1 VTNINYFLF
10 PFTIF
15 VFFVAEILNALY
27 IRFLGEFDDLD
38 AGKNHFFGSNAEL
51 FWVVLGGIQ
60 IVYFLLLVIRYF
72 FVYLFVLFSNEKIHD
87 DMVFGLLRSPCSF
100 FDTTPSGQ
108 LSNKFSNDLGII
120 DNTMAFTMVDA
131 IEGPTVALT
140 LLIGVFAIDL
150 LFIVPGV
157 LSVIFLLVFFTYC
170 KDAIVLAK
178 QLYLRLK
185 SPVFGMVNEMISGL
199 IQIRLFDRRGTL
211 LN

>member
-1 VTNINYFLF
+1 M
-10 PFTIF
+10 
-15 VFFVAEILNALY
+15 
-27 IRFLGEFDDLD
+27 
-38 AGKNHFFGSNAEL
+38 
-51 FWVVLGGIQ
+51 LGGIQ
-60 IVYFLLLVIRYF
+60 IVYFILLVIRYF

-199 IQIRLFDRRGTL
+199 I
-211 LN
+211 

>member
-1 VTNINYFLF
+1 
-10 PFTIF
+10 
-15 VFFVAEILNALY
+15 
-27 IRFLGEFDDLD
+27 
-38 AGKNHFFGSNAEL
+38 
-51 FWVVLGGIQ
+51 
-60 IVYFLLLVIRYF
+60 
-72 FVYLFVLFSNEKIHD
+72 
-87 DMVFGLLRSPCSF
+87 
-100 FDTTPSGQ
+100 
-108 LSNKFSNDLGII
+108 
-120 DNTMAFTMVDA
+120 MAFTMVDA

-199 IQIRLFDRRGTL
+199 I
-211 LN
+211 